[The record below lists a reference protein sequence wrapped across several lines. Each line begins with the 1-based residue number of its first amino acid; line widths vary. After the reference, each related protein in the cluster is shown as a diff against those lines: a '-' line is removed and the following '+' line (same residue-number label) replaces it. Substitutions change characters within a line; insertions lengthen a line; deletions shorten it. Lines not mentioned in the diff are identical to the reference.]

1 MLFSRKYKVRSNS
14 RLTDVKHRLLG
25 KHTTVHSFDFEIYE
39 DEDLLHIVPNRE
51 HRDDDG
57 SILPVM
63 HLKLNEANQQTDI
76 QVVAEMRA
84 QDAGGPY
91 LVLVFTL
98 LLLLGSAAFY
108 LIDAKEFEIFYLTT
122 LGLGVLIFSI
132 FWIKMEMGYF
142 SHVRKLKQYLQA
154 VLN

>member
-1 MLFSRKYKVRSNS
+1 MLFSRKYKFSSNS
-14 RLTDVKHRLLG
+14 RLTEVKNRLLG
-25 KHTTVHSFDFEIYE
+25 KHTTVHNFDFEIYE
-39 DEDLLHIVPNRE
+39 DDDLLHIVPNRE
-51 HRDDDG
+51 LRDDDG
-57 SILPVM
+57 SVLPVM
-63 HLKLNEANQQTDI
+63 HLKLNEANQQTDV
-76 QVVAEMRA
+76 QVVSELRA

-108 LIDAKEFEIFYLTT
+108 LIDANEFKIFYLTT

-142 SHVRKLKQYLQA
+142 SHVRKLKQYLQSM
-154 VLN
+154 LN

>member
-25 KHTTVHSFDFEIYE
+25 KHTTVHNFDFEIYE
-39 DEDLLHIVPNRE
+39 DEGLLHIVPNRE

-63 HLKLNEANQQTDI
+63 HLKLNEDQQQTEV
-76 QVVAEMRA
+76 QVISELRA

-91 LVLVFTL
+91 LVLIFTIL
-98 LLLLGSAAFY
+98 LLIGSLAFF
-108 LIDAKEFEIFYLTT
+108 LIDANEFEIFYLTT

-132 FWIKMEMGYF
+132 FWVKMELGYF
-142 SHVRKLKQYLQA
+142 SHVRKLKQYLKTA
-154 VLN
+154 L